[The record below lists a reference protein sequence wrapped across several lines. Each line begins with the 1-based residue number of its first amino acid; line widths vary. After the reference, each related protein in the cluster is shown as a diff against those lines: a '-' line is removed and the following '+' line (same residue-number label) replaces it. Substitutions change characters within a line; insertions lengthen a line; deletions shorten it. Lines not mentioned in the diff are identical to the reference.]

1 VALHFVKEPRT
12 RLSLA
17 LQCGNI
23 EVALEAA
30 KGLDEPAAWDQ
41 LAAAALA
48 TGNHQVHLP
57 TLTTRGCSPP
67 GTSNRVLD
75 RPV

>member
-1 VALHFVKEPRT
+1 MALHFVKDPRT

-30 KGLDEPAAWDQ
+30 KSLDEPAAWDK
-41 LAAAALA
+41 LAKAALD
-48 TGNHQVHLP
+48 TGNHQVINQIQKYY
-57 TLTTRGCSPP
+57 P
-67 GTSNRVLD
+67 GL
-75 RPV
+75 

>member
-1 VALHFVKEPRT
+1 MALHFVKEPRT

-30 KGLDEPAAWDQ
+30 KSLDEPDAWDQ
-41 LAAAALA
+41 LAKAALE
-48 TGNHQVHLP
+48 TGNHQVIQ
-57 TLTTRGCSPP
+57 
-67 GTSNRVLD
+67 
-75 RPV
+75 

>member
-1 VALHFVKEPRT
+1 MKDART

-30 KGLDEPAAWDQ
+30 KSLDEPDAWDQ
-41 LAAAALA
+41 LAQAALS
-48 TGNHQVHLP
+48 TGNHQVGL
-57 TLTTRGCSPP
+57 LYFYVNMQRGDGSTFDFRLRTILC
-67 GTSNRVLD
+67 
-75 RPV
+75 